1 MLFSPRRTN
10 FDNPPITS
18 PMESALS
25 RLTTLI
31 FTALISGL
39 MFLYPKEEAHREAEQ
54 LMHWWWSERDSLNLN
69 KLDSSAIQALPIS
82 AGAKR
87 TLDYRRRRSWSFKNL
102 EELSSA
108 PGMAKDS
115 LWWSRGTFVFE
126 QEPRPDQTSGA
137 RSYSPRTYPRTWP
150 KREYEKEP
158 EPVVQPVNLNWADS
172 TSLVAI
178 AGIGG
183 WSARQ
188 IIDYRFKYG
197 FIADV
202 EHLKTHTYLGK
213 AWREEWDSLLVV
225 EPGVPWLSLNE
236 SSFREL
242 QSFPEFSFEG
252 VKRIAFYR
260 ETFGRLGWAELVRW
274 EEFEG
279 IDTNFLQLYVA
290 E

>member
-1 MLFSPRRTN
+1 
-10 FDNPPITS
+10 
-18 PMESALS
+18 MESALS

-31 FTALISGL
+31 FTALISGA
-39 MFLYPKEEAHREAEQ
+39 MFLYPKKEAQHEAEQ
-54 LMHWWWSERDSLNLN
+54 LMQWWWSERDSLNLN

-87 TLDYRRRRSWSFKNL
+87 TLDYRRRRSWPFKNL

-115 LWWSRGTFVFE
+115 LWWSRGTFKF
-126 QEPRPDQTSGA
+126 QQKSRTSFTSDSG
-137 RSYSPRTYPRTWP
+137 RYPEKNYARTWP
-150 KREYEKEP
+150 KREYKMDSK
-158 EPVVQPVNLNWADS
+158 PVVKPVNLNWTDS
-172 TSLVAI
+172 ASLVAI
-178 AGIGG
+178 PGIGG

-197 FIADV
+197 FIADL
-202 EHLKTHTYLGK
+202 EHLKTNTYLGK
-213 AWREEWDSLLVV
+213 AWRESWDSLLIV

-236 SSFREL
+236 SSFKEL

-260 ETFGRLGWAELVRW
+260 ETFGHLGWAEFLLW

>member
-1 MLFSPRRTN
+1 
-10 FDNPPITS
+10 
-18 PMESALS
+18 MESALS

-39 MFLYPKEEAHREAEQ
+39 MFLYPKKEAHLEAEQ
-54 LMHWWWSERDSLNLN
+54 FMQWWWSERDSLNLN
-69 KLDSSAIQALPIS
+69 KLDSAAIQALPIS

-87 TLDYRRRRSWSFKNL
+87 TLDFRRRRSWSFKNL

-108 PGMAKDS
+108 PGMAQDS
-115 LWWSRGTFVFE
+115 LWWSRGTFIFE
-126 QEPRPDQTSGA
+126 QEQRRALTSDAG
-137 RSYSPRTYPRTWP
+137 RYSPRSYPKTWQ
-150 KREYEKEP
+150 KREYENKP

-197 FIADV
+197 YIADV
-202 EHLKTHTYLGK
+202 EHLKKSTYLGK

-236 SSFREL
+236 SSFKEL

-274 EEFEG
+274 EEFKG